1 MAETNGLQHVLL
13 KHKKLLVLFII
24 LMLVIG
30 FVLWLADRQMNEI
43 NQLMPEI
50 GSSITLSLLHK
61 HHA

>member
-13 KHKKLLVLFII
+13 KHKKLLVLLII